1 MSTTS
6 TNTSLLRKGDHQE
19 HNIDSINSSS
29 RRNIKVDDE
38 EEVGHLRKPPPSSS
52 SFSSSSKKRYPLVTN
67 GNCNS
72 YPQTIPN
79 QQTFETLLKAY
90 KRSIPKGK
98 RFHRQRRDA
107 KIQKMVAPVEI
118 RFAAADSGKKKNKKR
133 GRGIFATSTIKKDDL
148 IYGDDY
154 SATIYNEQQ
163 LVKYLTQLPPNLQCD
178 ALLWTYT
185 IGHDKGGGV
194 VVKTTFDENSLVN
207 HGGGPA
213 GTKGGRN
220 INYLPR
226 GSYSALVDIMEGE
239 EILDDYSLYMKV
251 NSVEWFDRIRENAW
265 GNGDGGESEEEEDEE
280 EEDVDDDE
288 EEEQLEKEN
297 GQVQRQQ
304 DKSSNI
310 SLYLRQGSNVK
321 VQVLPTEED
330 FEFRQQQNGMG
341 NNVYNS
347 PSEGIMMIPLYHS
360 LFDDIHFII
369 FLFLLLLCFFVRR
382 IITVKGTRPEKNQ

>member
-1 MSTTS
+1 M
-6 TNTSLLRKGDHQE
+6 
-19 HNIDSINSSS
+19 
-29 RRNIKVDDE
+29 
-38 EEVGHLRKPPPSSS
+38 
-52 SFSSSSKKRYPLVTN
+52 
-67 GNCNS
+67 
-72 YPQTIPN
+72 
-79 QQTFETLLKAY
+79 
-90 KRSIPKGK
+90 
-98 RFHRQRRDA
+98 
-107 KIQKMVAPVEI
+107 
-118 RFAAADSGKKKNKKR
+118 
-133 GRGIFATSTIKKDDL
+133 
-148 IYGDDY
+148 IYGEEY
-154 SATIYNEQQ
+154 SAYIYNEQQ

-185 IGHDKGGGV
+185 IGRSNDNGSGSGKRRRDKGGGV

-226 GSYSALVDIMEGE
+226 GTYSALVDIMEGE

-251 NSVEWFDRIRENAW
+251 NSVEWFDRIRKNAW
-265 GNGDGGESEEEEDEE
+265 GNGDGGESEEEDV
-280 EEDVDDDE
+280 EDVDDE
-288 EEEQLEKEN
+288 EEEHLEKEN

-341 NNVYNS
+341 NVYNS

-369 FLFLLLLCFFVRR
+369 FLFLLLLCFVVRR